1 MFVEPDANEAKTT
14 IKADP
19 SAPARSTIRRQQ
31 RTARHFPPVRDRPSS
46 RAHTDATSRDIHQRR
61 LLREFMRH
69 RGREREHLMLEA
81 EQEAAR
87 AEAERAEASRQ
98 QRFGSGRALLRDA
111 LSYERPGQ
119 RMRMLRDY
127 DALPYLV
134 PITDSE
140 RTSYSEVLQRS
151 VDNDATRE
159 ENQNQLRSPP
169 PRYMP
174 TPPYSF
180 EESTAR
186 PASNGFPPQ
195 SNYANHSS
203 RLAPADTVADGT
215 MENYTTRAS
224 RGTTHQAMLAEITRT
239 RLEVERT
246 REEVRRTREEASRA
260 WREMDPSAYD
270 TLSEFPPLRRM
281 GRRQR
286 SPTAIRTSSPPPRHQ
301 SHVDGLGDRR
311 RSFSS
316 EGDGWDTLLTT
327 ITPDERVPSVHSSFT
342 SATASASA
350 SVAPNPTSSN
360 SYSTL
365 AALPPLSA
373 SNAEL
378 YLNLCDNSDSEDSIT
393 DNESAPVTMHEMYGQ
408 TNRYSTND
416 VNPPVRR
423 PVYSRRYDNE
433 TGASER
439 RRAEADFRTEAI
451 LDTGNPTVSERAPE
465 LDMTYEDVYRRERLR
480 HSRATEIGSELSNGV
495 RPARE
500 RL

>member
-1 MFVEPDANEAKTT
+1 MFVEPDANEAKTA

-19 SAPARSTIRRQQ
+19 SAPARSAIRRQ
-31 RTARHFPPVRDRPSS
+31 RTVRYFPPVRDRPSS
-46 RAHTDATSRDIHQRR
+46 RAHADSTSREIHQRR

-98 QRFGSGRALLRDA
+98 QRFSSGRALLRDA

-127 DALPYLV
+127 DVLPDLV
-134 PITDSE
+134 PIADTE
-140 RTSYSEVLQRS
+140 RSSYSEVLQRS
-151 VDNDATRE
+151 IDNDATRE
-159 ENQNQLRSPP
+159 ESQNQSRSPP

-186 PASNGFPPQ
+186 PSSNGFPRQ
-195 SNYANHSS
+195 SSYANNSS
-203 RLAPADTVADGT
+203 GPAPTDTVADGT
-215 MENYTTRAS
+215 PGNYTTRVS

-246 REEVRRTREEASRA
+246 REEVRRTREEANRA

-270 TLSEFPPLRRM
+270 TLSELPPLRRM

-286 SPTAIRTSSPPPRHQ
+286 SPMAIQTSSPPPRRQ
-301 SHVDGLGDRR
+301 FHVDGLGDRR

-316 EGDGWDTLLTT
+316 EDDAWDTLLTT
-327 ITPDERVPSVHSSFT
+327 ITPDERVPSAHSSFT

-350 SVAPNPTSSN
+350 SVAPNPASSN
-360 SYSTL
+360 SYGTL
-365 AALPPLSA
+365 ATLPPLSV

-378 YLNLCDNSDSEDSIT
+378 YLNLCDNSDSEDSLT
-393 DNESAPVTMHEMYGQ
+393 DNESAPVTMHEMYGE
-408 TNRYSTND
+408 TARYSTN
-416 VNPPVRR
+416 NATPPVRR
-423 PVYSRRYDNE
+423 PVYSRRYDN
-433 TGASER
+433 GAVASQR
-439 RRAEADFRTEAI
+439 RRAETDFGTDPIVDARNPAI
-451 LDTGNPTVSERAPE
+451 PERAPE
-465 LDMTYEDVYRRERLR
+465 SDMTYEDVYRRERLR
-480 HSRATEIGSELSNGV
+480 HSRASDIGSELSGGV

>member
-1 MFVEPDANEAKTT
+1 MFVEPDANEAKTA

-19 SAPARSTIRRQQ
+19 SATARSAIRRQ
-31 RTARHFPPVRDRPSS
+31 RTVRYFPPVRDRPSS
-46 RAHTDATSRDIHQRR
+46 RAHTDATSREIHQRR

-98 QRFGSGRALLRDA
+98 QRFSSGRALLRDA

-127 DALPYLV
+127 DALPDLV
-134 PITDSE
+134 PNADTE
-140 RTSYSEVLQRS
+140 RNSYSEVLQRS
-151 VDNDATRE
+151 IDNDATRE

-186 PASNGFPPQ
+186 PSWNSFPPQ
-195 SNYANHSS
+195 SSNANTSS
-203 RLAPADTVADGT
+203 RLTPADMVADGT
-215 MENYTTRAS
+215 TQNHNTRAS

-260 WREMDPSAYD
+260 WREVDPSVYD
-270 TLSEFPPLRRM
+270 ALGELPPLRRM

-286 SPTAIRTSSPPPRHQ
+286 SPMVIQTSSPPPRHQ

-316 EGDGWDTLLTT
+316 EDDAWDTLLTT

-350 SVAPNPTSSN
+350 SVAPNPASSN

-365 AALPPLSA
+365 ATLPPLSV

-378 YLNLCDNSDSEDSIT
+378 YYNLCDNSDSEDSLS
-393 DNESAPVTMHEMYGQ
+393 DNESGPVTVHDIYPE
-408 TNRYSTND
+408 NARYSTN
-416 VNPPVRR
+416 NAIPSVRR
-423 PVYSRRYDNE
+423 PVYSRRYDN
-433 TGASER
+433 GAGANQR
-439 RRAEADFRTEAI
+439 RRTEAAFPDTI
-451 LDTGNPTVSERAPE
+451 LDLSNPTISERAPE
-465 LDMTYEDVYRRERLR
+465 LDIMYEDVYRRERLR
-480 HSRATEIGSELSNGV
+480 HSRATDIGTELSGGV

>member
-1 MFVEPDANEAKTT
+1 MFVEPGANEAKTT

-19 SAPARSTIRRQQ
+19 SAPARSAIRRQ
-31 RTARHFPPVRDRPSS
+31 RTVRSFPPVRDRPSS
-46 RAHTDATSRDIHQRR
+46 RAHTDATSREIHQRR

-69 RGREREHLMLEA
+69 RGREREHIIVLEA

-98 QRFGSGRALLRDA
+98 QRFNTGRALLRDA

-127 DALPYLV
+127 GALPDLT
-134 PITDSE
+134 PIADTE
-140 RTSYSEVLQRS
+140 RASYSEVLQRPTE
-151 VDNDATRE
+151 NDATRA

-186 PASNGFPPQ
+186 PSSNGFPPQ
-195 SNYANHSS
+195 SNYANNSS
-203 RLAPADTVADGT
+203 RPAAADTVADGT
-215 MENYTTRAS
+215 TDNYTTRAS

-246 REEVRRTREEASRA
+246 REEVRRTREEANRA

-270 TLSEFPPLRRM
+270 ALGELPPLRRM

-286 SPTAIRTSSPPPRHQ
+286 STAAIQTSPPPPRHQ

-316 EGDGWDTLLTT
+316 EDDIWDTLLTT

-350 SVAPNPTSSN
+350 SVAPNSASSN
-360 SYSTL
+360 SYGPLPT
-365 AALPPLSA
+365 LPPLSA

-378 YLNLCDNSDSEDSIT
+378 YLNLCDNSDSEDSLT
-393 DNESAPVTMHEMYGQ
+393 DSESGPVTMQEIYGE
-408 TNRYSTND
+408 TARYSANNAT
-416 VNPPVRR
+416 PPVRGR
-423 PVYSRRYDNE
+423 IYSRRYDN
-433 TGASER
+433 GAGSSQR
-439 RRAEADFRTEAI
+439 RRADADFGTHPL
-451 LDTGNPTVSERAPE
+451 LDARNPTMSERTAE
-465 LDMTYEDVYRRERLR
+465 LDLAYEDVYRRERLR
-480 HSRATEIGSELSNGV
+480 HSRANDIGTEISSGA

>member
-1 MFVEPDANEAKTT
+1 MFVEPDANEAKAA
-14 IKADP
+14 IKTDP
-19 SAPARSTIRRQQ
+19 SAPARSAIRRQ
-31 RTARHFPPVRDRPSS
+31 RRYFPPVRDRPSS
-46 RAHTDATSRDIHQRR
+46 RAHTDATSREIHQRR

-69 RGREREHLMLEA
+69 RGRERDHLMLEA

-98 QRFGSGRALLRDA
+98 QRFSSGRALLRDS

-127 DALPYLV
+127 DVLPDLV
-134 PITDSE
+134 PIADTE
-140 RTSYSEVLQRS
+140 PTSYSEVLQRS
-151 VDNDATRE
+151 IDNDTTRE
-159 ENQNQLRSPP
+159 EGRNQLRSPP

-186 PASNGFPPQ
+186 PSSNGFPPQ
-195 SNYANHSS
+195 SNYVHNLS
-203 RLAPADTVADGT
+203 RPAPGDPHADGT
-215 MENYTTRAS
+215 TENNNTRVS

-246 REEVRRTREEASRA
+246 REEVRRTREEANRA

-270 TLSEFPPLRRM
+270 TLSELPPLRRM

-286 SPTAIRTSSPPPRHQ
+286 SPTLIRTSSPPPRHQ

-316 EGDGWDTLLTT
+316 EDDAWDTLLTT

-350 SVAPNPTSSN
+350 SVAPNHASSN
-360 SYSTL
+360 SYGTL
-365 AALPPLSA
+365 VNLPPLSV

-378 YLNLCDNSDSEDSIT
+378 YLCDNSDSEDSLS
-393 DNESAPVTMHEMYGQ
+393 DNESAPVTMHELYGG
-408 TNRYSTND
+408 TARYSTSNAT
-416 VNPPVRR
+416 PPVRR
-423 PVYSRRYDNE
+423 PVYSRRYD
-433 TGASER
+433 TGAGASQR
-439 RRAEADFRTEAI
+439 RQADADFGTDPI
-451 LDTGNPTVSERAPE
+451 LDARNPTVSERVPE
-465 LDMTYEDVYRRERLR
+465 LDMTHEDVYRRERPR
-480 HSRATEIGSELSNGV
+480 HSRATDIGNELSSGV